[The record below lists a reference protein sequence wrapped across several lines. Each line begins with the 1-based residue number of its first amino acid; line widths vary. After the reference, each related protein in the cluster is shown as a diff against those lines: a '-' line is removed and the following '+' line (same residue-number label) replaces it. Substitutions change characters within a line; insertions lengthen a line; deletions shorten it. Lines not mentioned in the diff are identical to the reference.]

1 MGDTQAAPPWYPLA
15 LVDTVVDSAS
25 FAGGL
30 PSPWGRLRGW
40 DYTDALSP
48 SWWSDLEEDRWGDWP
63 ADIKEV
69 KVTGETRQGV
79 VVDLD
84 GRWTAHLFPFPT
96 GQDISSL
103 VRYGPWATTLQ
114 EAPLVLPVAG
124 LVREERDLVVVFPRH
139 EVANQH
145 EVVKDPFLLA
155 APLGTLHAALVE
167 HSTPNTERRWNE
179 RLKSV
184 EDGLKSTT
192 LWRAP
197 HTACGGP
204 AERSPLARR
213 GFVSRW
219 QGDVCSSAA
228 PACECAVVS
237 G

>member
-1 MGDTQAAPPWYPLA
+1 MGDTQAAPPWYPLS

-25 FAGGL
+25 FPGGL

-124 LVREERDLVVVFPRH
+124 LVRGDDLVAFSPSKPSTGSSGSLSSPPELLPRCC
-139 EVANQH
+139 QH
-145 EVVKDPFLLA
+145 TKTEGV
-155 APLGTLHAALVE
+155 GT
-167 HSTPNTERRWNE
+167 
-179 RLKSV
+179 
-184 EDGLKSTT
+184 
-192 LWRAP
+192 
-197 HTACGGP
+197 
-204 AERSPLARR
+204 
-213 GFVSRW
+213 
-219 QGDVCSSAA
+219 SA
-228 PACECAVVS
+228 
-237 G
+237 